1 MSRERRVT
9 TCSEVPAEI
18 SSEISTFVEPAQQID
33 QALSAKTLETGS
45 DISPK
50 GSPKGSPEI
59 TGLLAEA
66 YTSHNYLSQE
76 RQSVFSR
83 HWVCAGFASDVPNV
97 GDVHPTEIAGM
108 PIVLVRAGRTGED
121 ALNQAAPL

>member
-45 DISPK
+45 DI
-50 GSPKGSPEI
+50 SPKGSPEI